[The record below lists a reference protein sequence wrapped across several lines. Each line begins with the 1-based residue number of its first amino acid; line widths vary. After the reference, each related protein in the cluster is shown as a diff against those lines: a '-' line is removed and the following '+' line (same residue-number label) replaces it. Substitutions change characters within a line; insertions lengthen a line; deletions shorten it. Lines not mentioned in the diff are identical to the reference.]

1 MPISATS
8 ANSINRT
15 IPATTIG
22 ENAGMMC
29 CAAAS
34 WASGESWR
42 GAERM
47 LGTLAA
53 ATAALAACTMLPES
67 KFVIDIASH
76 PAIPRVQ
83 RDLGQKFQERLRCL
97 FNLFAHG
104 TARSLPHKQQG
115 PRPPSHRLKIQ
126 PARARAGLM
135 L

>member
-8 ANSINRT
+8 ANSTSRT

-29 CAAAS
+29 WAAARC
-34 WASGESWR
+34 ASGESWR

-53 ATAALAACTMLPES
+53 AAALAACITLPES

-76 PAIPRVQ
+76 PAIAPGMQ
-83 RDLGQKFQERLRCL
+83 RDLRQKFQERLRCL

-104 TARSLPHKQQG
+104 TASALPRKRQE
-115 PRPPSHRLKIQ
+115 PRQ
-126 PARARAGLM
+126 
-135 L
+135 